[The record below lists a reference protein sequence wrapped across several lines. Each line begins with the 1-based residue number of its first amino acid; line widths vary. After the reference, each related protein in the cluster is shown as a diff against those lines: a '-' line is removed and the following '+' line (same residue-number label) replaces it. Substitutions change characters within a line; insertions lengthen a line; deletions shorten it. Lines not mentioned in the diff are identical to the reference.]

1 MFDRPSND
9 TLRIS
14 RDTLLYIVGIA
25 GPRPAE
31 EEIERASTT
40 RKEGVGDSGIGR
52 SVNDCLTGAGDEATD
67 LLDHPVRVKGLEL
80 EGEGP
85 PRSRKACWR
94 VKVQFS
100 GF

>member
-31 EEIERASTT
+31 EEVERASTT
-40 RKEGVGDSGIGR
+40 RKEGVRDSGIRR
-52 SVNDCLTGAGDEATD
+52 SANGCLTGAGNEATD
-67 LLDHPVRVKGLEL
+67 LLGHPVRVGGLEL
-80 EGEGP
+80 ERDGP
-85 PRSRKACWR
+85 PRSRKASWR